1 MLVRRAAPALGLL
14 TLVLLAGVSSA
25 FAAPAA
31 PGRSAARSF
40 AITLLREEYHFN
52 PEILPS
58 LLETHPADLGLAG
71 AEEAIYELNTA
82 GKFIGWHFKL
92 AVVTVPDGGNVAATA
107 DRLLAHGPTV
117 IIADLRADDL
127 LTLANLP
134 AAKNA
139 LILDMRTSEDLLRQ
153 QDCRTNVFH
162 LLPSQAMRTDAI
174 AQFLVLKRWTRWF
187 LIQGPTPQDAVY
199 AADVRRSAARYGAR
213 VVAEK
218 TYNYD
223 AGSRRSDTGYQ
234 QIQTQMPL
242 ATEVSA
248 DYDVIFVADESDLF
262 GDYLPYNTY
271 AARPVVGTQGLVAS
285 AWTPAYQEYAAL
297 QMQQRFD
304 LFAHRGMTERD
315 YGGWLAVRIVGNAVM
330 RAGKTSPLAMRT
342 YLRSSDFL
350 VAGYKG
356 QGLTFRTWD
365 NQLRQPVL
373 LSQPL
378 MTVSIS
384 PQPGFLHPG
393 YTTDTLG
400 FDEPETQCRFAQ

>member
-1 MLVRRAAPALGLL
+1 MAVRRAARTGGLL
-14 TLVLLAGVSSA
+14 TLALLAGVRQS
-25 FAAPAA
+25 FGAPAA
-31 PGRSAARSF
+31 AGRPAARSYS
-40 AITLLREEYHFN
+40 ITLLRKEYRFN

-71 AEEAIYELNTA
+71 SREAIYELNTA
-82 GKFIGWHFKL
+82 GKFIGWHFNL
-92 AVVTVPDGGNVAATA
+92 DVVAVPDGGNLLAAA
-107 DRLLAHGPTV
+107 GQLLAHGPRV
-117 IIADLRADDL
+117 IIADLRPQDL

-134 AAKNA
+134 AAKDA
-139 LILDMRTSEDLLRQ
+139 LILDMRTTEDRLRQ
-153 QDCRTNVFH
+153 EDCRANVFH
-162 LLPSQAMRTDAI
+162 LLPSQAMRTDAL

-187 LIQGPTPQDAVY
+187 LIQGPTQRDAVY

-213 VVAEK
+213 VVAER
-218 TYNYD
+218 TYDYNS
-223 AGSRRSDTGYQ
+223 GSRRSDTGYQ

-242 ATEVSA
+242 ATEVGA

-271 AARPVVGTQGLVAS
+271 SARPVVGTQGLVAS

-297 QMQQRFD
+297 QMQQRFA

-315 YGGWLAVRIVGNAVM
+315 YGGWLAVRIIGNAVM
-330 RAGKTSPLAMRT
+330 RAGKTSPMAMRA
-342 YLRSSDFL
+342 YLRSKDFL

-356 QGLTFRTWD
+356 QGLTFRRWD
-365 NQLRQPVL
+365 NQLRQPLL

-384 PQPGFLHPG
+384 PQQGFLHPG

-400 FDEPETQCRFAQ
+400 FEEPETQCRF

>member
-1 MLVRRAAPALGLL
+1 MIERRTVRIFGLL
-14 TLVLLAGVSSA
+14 ALAVLVGASA
-25 FAAPAA
+25 SFAA
-31 PGRSAARSF
+31 SAAAEPAVRSF
-40 AITLLREEYHFN
+40 SIIFLRKDYHFN

-71 AEEAIYELNTA
+71 SEEAIYELNTA

-92 AVVTVPDGGNVAATA
+92 NVVTVPDGDNVAAAAT
-107 DRLLAHGPTV
+107 RLLAHGPAI
-117 IIADLRADDL
+117 IIADLHPDDL
-127 LTLANLP
+127 LALANLP
-134 AAKNA
+134 AAQGA
-139 LILDMRTSEDLLRQ
+139 LILDMRTTEDALRQ
-153 QDCRTNVFH
+153 QDCRANVFH
-162 LLPSQAMRTDAI
+162 LLPSQAMRVDAL

-187 LIQGPTPQDAVY
+187 LIQGPTPRDAVY

-218 TYNYD
+218 TYDYD

-242 ATEVSA
+242 ATEVGA

-271 AARPVVGTQGLVAS
+271 SARPVVGTQGLVAS

-330 RAGKTSPLAMRT
+330 RAGKTSPLAMRA

>member
-1 MLVRRAAPALGLL
+1 MNARRAARTWGLL
-14 TLVLLAGVSSA
+14 ALLWLLGVSA
-25 FAAPAA
+25 PFAASAA
-31 PGRSAARSF
+31 AGWAARSF
-40 AITLLREEYHFN
+40 SITFLRKDYHFN

-71 AEEAIYELNTA
+71 SEEAIYELNVA
-82 GKFIGWHFKL
+82 GKFIGWHFRLK
-92 AVVTVPDGGNVAATA
+92 VVTVPDGGNLAATA
-107 DRLLAHGPTV
+107 GPLLAHGPAV
-117 IIADLRADDL
+117 IIADLHPDDL
-127 LTLANLP
+127 LTLASLP
-134 AAKNA
+134 SAKDA
-139 LILDMRTSEDLLRQ
+139 LILDMRTTADLLRQ
-153 QDCRTNVFH
+153 QDCRANVFH
-162 LLPSQAMRTDAI
+162 LLPSQAMRTDAL

-242 ATEVSA
+242 ATEVGA

-271 AARPVVGTQGLVAS
+271 AARPIVGTQGLVAS

-297 QMQQRFD
+297 QMQQRFG

-330 RAGKTSPLAMRT
+330 RARKTSPMAMRA
-342 YLRSSDFL
+342 YLRSNGFL

-356 QGLTFRTWD
+356 QGLTFRGWD

-378 MTVSIS
+378 MTVSLS
-384 PQPGFLHPG
+384 PQQGFLHPG